1 MKLVLTFFCF
11 LLLVCPGFAKDKPPN
26 VLFIAVDDLNDWVA
40 CLGGHPQAR
49 TPNIDRL
56 AARGVLFEQAYCSAP
71 LCNPSRMATMTGLRS
86 STIGIWSNEGRYGR
100 TGTFSWFRDKP
111 EFKDWVTIPQY
122 FRQHGYTAVAGG
134 KIFHKPHGKF
144 SDPVSWD
151 HQYSTR
157 HGTPFP
163 GNGRLLHGMSDKMA
177 HEYYKDWADWQP
189 LDIPERET
197 ADWKTAE
204 GAAAFLRRDHDKPF
218 FLACGI
224 FRPHLRWYAP
234 RKYFDMHPLEKIKL
248 PATLENDLADVP
260 PGGRRQNSGG
270 SQAFGVIKEHGEW
283 KKAVQGY
290 LAACSF
296 ADACVG
302 VVLDALKESDY
313 AENTI
318 VVLWG
323 DHGFHVGE
331 KDRISKLT
339 LWEQGS
345 KTPLIISAPDLAATR
360 GKRCKRPV
368 SLVDLYPTLVELC
381 GLPARDGLDG
391 RSIAPLV
398 RKPETEWEYPAVISR
413 GGDHA
418 VRSQRWHYIRYAD
431 GGEELYDAARD
442 PHQWKNLARD
452 TRFTDAKTK
461 LRKWLPGNKAER
473 SGSIATG
480 SKAGQK
486 SRQSREPKVAAASTA
501 NNSRKR
507 PNVVTLLVDDLGYR
521 DIGCY
526 GGPVKTP
533 VLDKLAAEG
542 VRFTDF
548 HSGAPVCSPSRA
560 TFLTGRNHIRAG
572 VYSVLSE
579 QRHRMHLLRSETT
592 LAEVLKDAG
601 YGTAHF
607 GKWHLGMPV
616 NNRDNPTPAEHG
628 FDYWFGLVNGA
639 HPSHKDPTNFL
650 RNGKP
655 VGPMK
660 GYSCQL
666 VVDEA
671 IDWLDKKRDADAPFF
686 INLWFNEPH
695 AVIAAPDEI
704 VSRYGA
710 LNDQAAIYNGTID
723 NTDRAIGRLVAKLE
737 QLGELDNTIIH
748 YSSDN
753 GSYRQDRCGKLRGKK
768 GSHHEGG
775 HRVPGIF
782 YWRGKIPGGR
792 IEKEPAGAVDLLPTI
807 CGLLGIDKPKDVFLD
822 GSDLTPLL
830 TRTGSFE
837 RHQPLFWMNGST
849 MAMRMGDHTLLAP
862 STARLPFD
870 NAKANRLLQQTK
882 LALGDDLEKELG
894 GLDLRS
900 RMFNGRF
907 ANREANRLR
916 DEFRA
921 MFYFNEALI
930 PLMKKGGVDRVQLY
944 DLSKD
949 LGQQNDIAKERPELV
964 ARMKKQAAAIHRSV
978 MADAPEWLTPKEQ
991 AAAKKPRGN
1000 RPQRPA
1006 TGAPETDTAKLLAR
1020 IDKNDLPEGY
1030 HGSRHQ
1036 AYVDR
1041 VMAGL
1046 KPEQRARVGELW
1058 KEKRRLDPD
1067 MPNPGASFVRILT
1080 HVAGDSDRKAQ
1091 SSRHFVQLKGIK
1103 PGAKTRI
1110 HGRVTDAKGGA
1121 MAGVMV
1127 TAYDEEQQIH
1137 VSVFTAADGKFEM
1150 EGLRKTTHQVRMRRP
1165 GQLDEWVDD
1174 VKPGSG
1180 ALAVKMEPARGE
1192 DLQMQRTAASAMSLL
1207 KWDSLRD
1214 KENFKMMCTYCHQA
1228 GTVGFRTPEQPVDW
1242 ETMVRRMD
1250 GFGGLYKHTQR
1261 TIVKRL
1267 IDTYTRD
1274 AESRWPEYLPPPH
1287 PTGFAAKVR
1296 ISEWDIGI
1304 RLKAMV
1310 HDLEPGPP
1318 GTMYA
1323 VDMGQNAIVELDIA
1337 TGRRTVFRMPSGARG
1352 PHSIEPDNDGNY
1364 WVTLCSSGHMGKFDP
1379 RTTDIT
1385 VWSSAETPAKRGS
1398 YPHTLRIDPKDPEGL
1413 VWYTDAGRNSVFSI
1427 HPKTGHVKEYHLLKK
1442 NQAVA
1447 AGKGESRGLTPYGLD
1462 VAPDGSIWYSK
1473 LNANR
1478 IGRIDPKAPDGD
1490 IKEWNPPFR
1499 GPRRH
1504 HVDQDGIVWVPG
1516 FGSGVLGRFDPKA
1529 EKWTTYALPDYENQI
1544 PYALNIDARGIVW
1557 ICGTG
1562 NDTIGRFDPKTERLI
1577 EIPMPTRVTFTREI
1591 EFDEEGNVWTCSS
1604 NGPTRHNERGRGSLI
1619 RIELPKGEPAA
1630 DEGVK
1635 LKRIVLPHHQV
1646 AYVRPVAWH
1655 KSPHGELLKKI
1666 DAMPAPEGIPVNKTL
1681 DKHFKKRMA
1690 SFTDKQRRRFNT
1702 LRQGMDLVDPD
1713 MENRGLSYLKI
1724 LEYIHNN
1731 EKLKK

>member
-671 IDWLDKKRDADAPFF
+671 ITWLDEKRDADAPFF

-1137 VSVFTAADGKFEM
+1137 VSVFTAADGKFEL
-1150 EGLRKTTHQVRMRRP
+1150 EGLGKTTHQVRMRRP

-1207 KWDSLRD
+1207 KWDSLRN